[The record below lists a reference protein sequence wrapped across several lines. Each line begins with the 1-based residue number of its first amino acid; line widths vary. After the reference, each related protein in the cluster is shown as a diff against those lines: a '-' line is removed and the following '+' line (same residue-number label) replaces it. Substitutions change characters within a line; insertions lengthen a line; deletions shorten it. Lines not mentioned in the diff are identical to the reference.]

1 MKQYR
6 NGILALVALVLAII
20 AVVYSAVR
28 PAHAQDVGSI
38 DVPTMVAVTTSID
51 GPDAKQTRVL
61 EKSPD
66 YVGVDLLAQW
76 EGDISPKISR
86 FHDRQSGVEFI
97 CIRDRGCVLTGRKW

>member
-1 MKQYR
+1 MSRELKLSIVA
-6 NGILALVALVLAII
+6 GIAFFLGATFRTCAPV
-20 AVVYSAVR
+20 
-28 PAHAQDVGSI
+28 HAQDVGSI
-38 DVPTMVAVTTSID
+38 DVVMVTAATAGATD
-51 GPDAKQTRVL
+51 GGPQRVQ

-97 CIRDRGCVLTGRKW
+97 CVRDRGCVLTGRSWK

>member
-1 MKQYR
+1 MSRELKLSIVA
-6 NGILALVALVLAII
+6 GIAFFLGATFRTCAPV
-20 AVVYSAVR
+20 
-28 PAHAQDVGSI
+28 HAQDIGSI
-38 DVPTMVAVTTSID
+38 DVVTTAAVLSSVELD
-51 GPDAKQTRVL
+51 RPQRVQ

-97 CIRDRGCVLTGRKW
+97 CVRDRGCVLTGRSWK